1 MRYTPHT
8 DKDRQAM
15 LASIGVKSIEE
26 LFADIPEEVRFK
38 GRMNLP
44 EAMSELELQKHMAA
58 LAQENAHAMSYVCFL
73 GGGTYDHYIPAVV
86 DHVIS
91 RSEFYTAYT
100 PYQPEVSQA
109 VLQTIYEYQTLI
121 CELTGMDVSNASMYD
136 GASAVAEAA
145 IMARATTNRN
155 KVIIASTVHP
165 EYRQTF
171 KTYNTGLEMEL
182 VEVPYKNGITDPDD
196 VKKLVD
202 DRTACVIVQSPNF
215 FGLIESPRSMVDA
228 VHKVG
233 AMLVVIADPISLGIL
248 EAPGKYGADIV
259 MGEGQALGNPMSFG
273 GPHLGFFATREKNA
287 RRIAGRVVGATVDN
301 RGQRG
306 FVLTLQTREQH
317 IRREKATSN
326 ICSNEALNALA
337 ACVYLSTM
345 GKQGIREVAE
355 LCMKKAH
362 YAAKKI
368 EATGKFKLAFDAP
381 FFKEFTVKGD
391 VCPDKVSAELAKH
404 GILGGLNIGRWYPEL
419 KNHMSFAVTEK
430 RSKEEIDDLAAR
442 LEGVQ

>member
-1 MRYTPHT
+1 MRFSPHT
-8 DKDRQAM
+8 EADRKAM
-15 LASIGVKSIEE
+15 LASIGVKSIGD
-26 LFADIPEEVRFK
+26 LFADIPKEVLFK
-38 GRMNLP
+38 GSMNIP
-44 EAMSELELQKHMAA
+44 EAMSELELQKFMGDLAA
-58 LAQENAHAMSYVCFL
+58 KNANATTHVCFL
-73 GGGTYDHYIPAVV
+73 GGGTYDHFIPALV

-145 IMARATTNRN
+145 IMARATTGRN
-155 KVIIASTVHP
+155 KVLVAKSMHP
-165 EYRQTF
+165 EYRQTLN
-171 KTYNTGLEMEL
+171 TYNQGLEMEVAEL
-182 VEVPYKNGITDPDD
+182 PYKDGVTDPDD
-196 VKKLVD
+196 VKKALD
-202 DRTACVIVQSPNF
+202 DKTACLIVQSPNF
-215 FGLIESPRSMVDA
+215 FGCIESPQKMVDA
-228 VHKVG
+228 VHAVG

-248 EAPGKYGADIV
+248 ESPGNYGADIV
-259 MGEGQALGNPMSFG
+259 MGEGQALGNPMGYG
-273 GPHLGFFATREKNA
+273 GPHLGFFATRDKMA
-287 RRIAGRVVGATVDN
+287 RRMAGRIVGATVDN

-326 ICSNEALNALA
+326 ICSNEALCALA

-345 GKQGIREVAE
+345 GKQGMREVAE
-355 LCMKKAH
+355 LCAKKAH

-368 EATGKFKLAFDAP
+368 EATGRFRLAFNAP

-391 VCPDKVSAELAKH
+391 VRPCKVQSELAGH
-404 GILGGLNIGRWYPEL
+404 GILGGLDVGHWYPEL

-430 RSKEEIDDLAAR
+430 RSKCEIDNLAVR
-442 LEGVQ
+442 LEGVR